1 MPQLGGIN
9 GVAVAL
15 AAAGSTLVYAGLR
28 HVSPLD
34 ALREIA
40 SGRGPGPV
48 STGGSRAAAAVAAGY
63 TGSATAAE
71 HGAQLG
77 AGGGIGFQ
85 LAKAAQAYVGRPYVT
100 GAAGPSAFDC
110 SGLVQ
115 RAFRDIGITDCPRT
129 SAMQYLWRKL
139 APISEWDSSA
149 PQAGDLA
156 FWPGHVVILTGPAT
170 FVGAQNPR
178 RGVTTGQLSTAGP
191 PGVAMLGIRR
201 YHG

>member
-1 MPQLGGIN
+1 MPQQGGIS

-48 STGGSRAAAAVAAGY
+48 ATGGSKATAAVAAGY

-77 AGGGIGFQ
+77 TGGTTGTR
-85 LAKAAQAYVGRPYVT
+85 LAVAASAYIGRPYLT
-100 GAAGPSAFDC
+100 GGAGPNAFDC

-115 RAFRDIGITDCPRT
+115 RAFRDIGISDCPRT
-129 SAMQYLWRKL
+129 SGMQYLWRKL
-139 APISEWDSSA
+139 APITEWDSSA

-178 RGVTTGQLSTAGP
+178 RGVTTGALSTAGP
-191 PGVAMLGIRR
+191 AGVPMLGIRR